1 MNTFTQ
7 AAKSQASQ
15 VAQADWASAEAL
27 LEDLAETSWLLRMAQ
42 LGLGFNPDL
51 LALAER
57 FNAPAGPQ
65 EPVMRANR
73 PVAGTQGVR

>member
-1 MNTFTQ
+1 MSMFKRTPRPQ
-7 AAKSQASQ
+7 ESQ
-15 VAQADWASAEAL
+15 VPQTSWSIAELL

-57 FNAPAGPQ
+57 LDEPAGPQ
-65 EPVMRANR
+65 DPLFRAYR
-73 PVAGTQGVR
+73 PMADTQAVR

>member
-1 MNTFTQ
+1 MNMFTH
-7 AAKSQASQ
+7 AAESQANRFP
-15 VAQADWASAEAL
+15 QADWTGACGL
-27 LEDLAETSWLLRMAQ
+27 LDDLAETSWLLRMAQ

-57 FNAPAGPQ
+57 FS
-65 EPVMRANR
+65 EPIGTQDPPLRAYL

>member
-7 AAKSQASQ
+7 AAQSQASQ
-15 VAQADWASAEAL
+15 GSAGRSWASAEAL

-57 FNAPAGPQ
+57 FNAPAGP
-65 EPVMRANR
+65 
-73 PVAGTQGVR
+73 AGAR